1 MERAELEAIPDTV
14 EQNGKSVF
22 EKSKDKELS
31 KR

>member
-1 MERAELEAIPDTV
+1 VAIVDTV
-14 EQNGKSVF
+14 EQNGKAVF